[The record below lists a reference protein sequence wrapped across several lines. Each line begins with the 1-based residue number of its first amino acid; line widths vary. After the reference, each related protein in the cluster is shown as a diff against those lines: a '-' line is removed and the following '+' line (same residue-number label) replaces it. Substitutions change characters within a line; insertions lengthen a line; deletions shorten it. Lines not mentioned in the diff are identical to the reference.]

1 MKAAVLTIGYSGKT
15 LSVKVTKKNKE
26 YLDNLFSYLNI
37 EEKEYEKLVTS
48 EEDRQKIKDRLDGYK
63 NGKGKFYS
71 VDEAKKLL
79 AK

>member
-15 LSVKVTKKNKE
+15 LSVKVTKKKKE

-37 EEKEYEKLVTS
+37 EEKEYEKLMVS
-48 EEDRQKIKDRLDGYK
+48 EEDRQKIKGRLEGHK
-63 NGKGKFYS
+63 SGKGKFYS